1 MSLSST
7 EREVLASLRRSQS
20 TKSCSSYA
28 KCFSVTLFPVKERNQ
43 VTNNCDERRC
53 TQGGV
58 PTGRRRRCVPRER
71 SRWRTPHVPPPLG
84 VIPHNLCSLAACLAS
99 LGARLLPFLRHLASG
114 QVEAAAAAVDSPAS
128 TTSASY
134 LVLFPAVGA
143 EERTGSRTAIITSAT
158 WSVTW
163 YLFNDLTTCKCC
175 IPVHGAEMFTP
186 YRL

>member
-1 MSLSST
+1 M
-7 EREVLASLRRSQS
+7 R
-20 TKSCSSYA
+20 
-28 KCFSVTLFPVKERNQ
+28 
-43 VTNNCDERRC
+43 
-53 TQGGV
+53 GGARKV
-58 PTGRRRRCVPRER
+58 ESPPADGGAAFHVSGADGGRRTC
-71 SRWRTPHVPPPLG
+71 PPPLG

-158 WSVTW
+158 GSVT
-163 YLFNDLTTCKCC
+163 
-175 IPVHGAEMFTP
+175 
-186 YRL
+186 